1 MVDMDFTP
9 SSVPPYPAESNSRR
23 AQSSTNLSGVDDD
36 LAMVAYEIGE
46 SSTSSSCATSTPYSE
61 DAHDFRPIVSL
72 VTRP

>member
-9 SSVPPYPAESNSRR
+9 SSLPPYSAESNSRR

-36 LAMVAYEIGE
+36 LAMVTYETGE
-46 SSTSSSCATSTPYSE
+46 SSTSISCSTSTPYSE
-61 DAHDFRPIVSL
+61 DADDFRPVVSL